1 MMMQSPGSNSMMPMI
16 MMMMNNQKMMKMIH
30 CLLDVKDKYEED
42 ECIDDTMDMNM
53 MMPMMMMMMMG
64 QNQRE
69 ARGHDS
75 SYNPLQDLPPN
86 SRIIVVTNDDY
97 ESSN

>member
-1 MMMQSPGSNSMMPMI
+1 
-16 MMMMNNQKMMKMIH
+16 MKTAGRRGEKKKGGWLAGAVPH
-30 CLLDVKDKYEED
+30 SV
-42 ECIDDTMDMNM
+42 
-53 MMPMMMMMMMG
+53 MMG

-69 ARGHDS
+69 ARGHDF

-97 ESSN
+97 ESSNYLSRPPSHQGGPPPPLPPPPPPSTP